1 MLKRNL
7 EHAIKRA
14 MDTFPAV
21 LVSGPRQ
28 SGKTTLLKTRW
39 SNTHRYVSLENPD
52 IRDRV
57 LKDPK
62 GFLKQFSPPLILDE
76 IQYAPELLSYI
87 KTSIDENRKPGQWL
101 LSGSQQFPLMQGISQ
116 SLAGRVA
123 ILNLLPF
130 SLDEASESTKADL
143 TINDLLDSPP
153 EINTSILLS
162 DWILRGAY
170 PEPRANPDV
179 DRQLWCG
186 SYIQSYLE
194 RDVRQILN
202 VGDLNAF
209 ERFLRLCAA
218 RTAQILNLSNLADD
232 TGISVPT
239 AKRWLSVLEASWQVY
254 LLPPYFA
261 NFRKRI
267 IKSPKMYFIDTGLAS
282 FLTGFHQEEPLRNG
296 PLWGALFETAII
308 ASWLKIYLHRGEMP
322 ALYYW
327 RSRGGPEVDLIVE
340 RNGKIYPFE
349 VKSTSTVTSKS
360 SASLKKWLEISGR
373 KEGRIIADIGEI
385 MPVVPGVTALP
396 WKRF

>member
-1 MLKRNL
+1 MLARNL
-7 EHAIKRA
+7 EYAVKRA
-14 MDTFPAV
+14 MGTFPAV

-39 SNTHRYVSLENPD
+39 SSTHRYVSLENPD
-52 IRDRV
+52 IRDRI

-62 GFLKQFSPPLILDE
+62 GFLNHHPPPIILDE
-76 IQYAPELLSYI
+76 IQYVPDLLSYI
-87 KTSIDENRKPGQWL
+87 KAAIDEDRAPGQWL
-101 LSGSQQFPLMQGISQ
+101 LSGSQQFPLMEGISQ

-130 SLDEASESTKADL
+130 SLNEASAAARAGV
-143 TINDLLDSPP
+143 TIRDLLDSPP
-153 EINTSILLS
+153 DIKTNISIV

-186 SYIQSYLE
+186 SYTQSYLE

-218 RTAQILNLSNLADD
+218 RTAQVLNLSNLASD

-254 LLPPYFA
+254 LLPPYHA

-267 IKSPKMYFIDTGLAS
+267 IKSPKLYFLDTGLAT
-282 FLTGFHQEEPLRNG
+282 FLTGFHHEEPLRNG
-296 PLWGALFETAII
+296 PLWGAFFETSII
-308 ASWLKIYLHRGEMP
+308 AAWLKIFLHRGEIP

-340 RNGKIYPFE
+340 RDGKLYPFE
-349 VKSTSTVTSKS
+349 IKSTATITSKS
-360 SASLKKWLEISGR
+360 TVSLQKWLQISGV
-373 KEGRIIADIGEI
+373 KKGKLIADIADITPITENI
-385 MPVVPGVTALP
+385 TALP
-396 WKRF
+396 WSRF